1 MLGEKMKLIRNY
13 NGYSQ
18 RQIAEILKIE
28 RSTYASYETG
38 RNRPDIFAVQRFAKI
53 FNVSVDYIL
62 SLDDINIYRLR
73 DQATDYAKRHK
84 KESVISQLSSDEK
97 ILIGLYRQ
105 CDAGT
110 KKSILEDVR
119 KAELENRRIMKFVR
133 GKI

>member
-38 RNRPDIFAVQRFAKI
+38 RNRPDIFAVQRFATI

-119 KAELENRRIMKFVR
+119 KAELETDE
-133 GKI
+133 

>member
-84 KESVISQLSSDEK
+84 KESVISQLTSDEK
-97 ILIGLYRQ
+97 NSDRPLP
-105 CDAGT
+105 
-110 KKSILEDVR
+110 SVR
-119 KAELENRRIMKFVR
+119 RRYE
-133 GKI
+133 KINS

>member
-62 SLDDINIYRLR
+62 SLDAI
-73 DQATDYAKRHK
+73 KRPIMQ
-84 KESVISQLSSDEK
+84 SV
-97 ILIGLYRQ
+97 
-105 CDAGT
+105 T
-110 KKSILEDVR
+110 KK
-119 KAELENRRIMKFVR
+119 KASFHSFHPMKKF
-133 GKI
+133 

>member
-97 ILIGLYRQ
+97 ILKAVFTVPLSL
-105 CDAGT
+105 CDGFCVFFT
-110 KKSILEDVR
+110 VFKEFVR
-119 KAELENRRIMKFVR
+119 KGVQ
-133 GKI
+133 

>member
-73 DQATDYAKRHK
+73 DQATDYASGGGRRAA
-84 KESVISQLSSDEK
+84 
-97 ILIGLYRQ
+97 GGGGRRGRGRRG
-105 CDAGT
+105 DAGT

-119 KAELENRRIMKFVR
+119 KAELETDE
-133 GKI
+133 

>member
-38 RNRPDIFAVQRFAKI
+38 RNRPDVFAVQRFAKI

-62 SLDDINIYRLR
+62 GLDDKNIYRLR
-73 DQATDYAKRHK
+73 DQTAEYERRHK
-84 KESVISQLSSDEK
+84 KEGIVSQLTSDEK

-105 CDAGT
+105 CDAET
-110 KKSILEDVR
+110 KKAILESLR
-119 KAELENRRIMKFVR
+119 KVELETDE
-133 GKI
+133 

>member
-73 DQATDYAKRHK
+73 AIKRPIMQ
-84 KESVISQLSSDEK
+84 SV
-97 ILIGLYRQ
+97 
-105 CDAGT
+105 T
-110 KKSILEDVR
+110 KK
-119 KAELENRRIMKFVR
+119 KASFHSFHPMKKF
-133 GKI
+133 

>member
-84 KESVISQLSSDEK
+84 KKASFHSFHPM
-97 ILIGLYRQ
+97 
-105 CDAGT
+105 
-110 KKSILEDVR
+110 KK
-119 KAELENRRIMKFVR
+119 F
-133 GKI
+133 

>member
-53 FNVSVDYIL
+53 FYVSVDYIL
-62 SLDDINIYRLR
+62 SLD
-73 DQATDYAKRHK
+73 DYAKRHK

-119 KAELENRRIMKFVR
+119 KAELETDE
-133 GKI
+133 

>member
-73 DQATDYAKRHK
+73 DRPIMQ
-84 KESVISQLSSDEK
+84 SV
-97 ILIGLYRQ
+97 
-105 CDAGT
+105 T
-110 KKSILEDVR
+110 KK
-119 KAELENRRIMKFVR
+119 KASFHSFHPMKKF
-133 GKI
+133 

>member
-1 MLGEKMKLIRNY
+1 
-13 NGYSQ
+13 
-18 RQIAEILKIE
+18 
-28 RSTYASYETG
+28 
-38 RNRPDIFAVQRFAKI
+38 
-53 FNVSVDYIL
+53 
-62 SLDDINIYRLR
+62 LR

-119 KAELENRRIMKFVR
+119 KAELEADE
-133 GKI
+133 

>member
-1 MLGEKMKLIRNY
+1 MKLIRNY

-84 KESVISQLSSDEK
+84 KKASFHSFHPMKNSDRPLPSVRRRYE
-97 ILIGLYRQ
+97 
-105 CDAGT
+105 
-110 KKSILEDVR
+110 KSILEDVR
-119 KAELENRRIMKFVR
+119 KAELETDE
-133 GKI
+133 

>member
-73 DQATDYAKRHK
+73 DQGPIMQ
-84 KESVISQLSSDEK
+84 SV
-97 ILIGLYRQ
+97 
-105 CDAGT
+105 T
-110 KKSILEDVR
+110 KK
-119 KAELENRRIMKFVR
+119 KASFHSFHPMKKF
-133 GKI
+133 

>member
-73 DQATDYAKRHK
+73 DDRLCKASQKRKRHFTAF
-84 KESVISQLSSDEK
+84 I
-97 ILIGLYRQ
+97 R
-105 CDAGT
+105 
-110 KKSILEDVR
+110 
-119 KAELENRRIMKFVR
+119 
-133 GKI
+133 

>member
-73 DQATDYAKRHK
+73 DYAKRHK
-84 KESVISQLSSDEK
+84 KESVISQLTSDEK

-119 KAELENRRIMKFVR
+119 KAELETDE
-133 GKI
+133 